1 MSVKGAKTLGFLIE
15 NYYLWCGD
23 AREGVLRQY
32 SSVTAAVYK
41 KSVLLSR
48 ATRFI
53 MKEKQNTQVSEV
65 TREGFE
71 PSTPTLKVSCSTN

>member
-1 MSVKGAKTLGFLIE
+1 MWENQGRRAESV
-15 NYYLWCGD
+15 
-23 AREGVLRQY
+23 EG
-32 SSVTAAVYK
+32 AVYK

-53 MKEKQNTQVSEV
+53 NERKTKHPSIRV